1 MSIELTTVL
10 IVTTFVLLLLSGLPL
25 AWTMGATAVIISL
38 VLFQPAIML
47 MMVARIFD
55 MMLNYSVVAV
65 PLFIFMALILQAS
78 GVAEQMF
85 QAIHVWCGRM
95 RGGLAIATIIACT
108 VMAACVGIVGA
119 EIVTL
124 GLIAL
129 PEMLKRKYDKNLA
142 LGSIC
147 AGGGIATLI
156 PPSIVF
162 IFYAIVAGC
171 SVGDLFMA
179 GVFPGLLLAALFIF
193 WIVVSTWIWPEL
205 APQAPPEE
213 TNIPL
218 RRKLALLEQ
227 LIAPGILGII
237 VIGSIYTGIATPT
250 EAAAIGCLGSLVA
263 AGLNKKLS
271 VENVKVS
278 LFETM
283 KVTAMLSWLF
293 FSAQTIIGV
302 YTLAGGDLFV
312 KNAVTAVPFGR
323 WGIIVA
329 MQLIFIFLGCFLDWV
344 GILLLTMPLF
354 VPIILEQG
362 FSNVWFGV
370 VFCMNMHISYLT
382 PPFAPSAFYMK
393 SVVPEGITMGDIYRS
408 IVPYLILTIVAL
420 ILVILFP
427 EISLWL
433 PAQMGGK

>member
-1 MSIELTTVL
+1 MT
-10 IVTTFVLLLLSGLPL
+10 
-25 AWTMGATAVIISL
+25 
-38 VLFQPAIML
+38 
-47 MMVARIFD
+47 
-55 MMLNYSVVAV
+55 
-65 PLFIFMALILQAS
+65 
-78 GVAEQMF
+78 
-85 QAIHVWCGRM
+85 
-95 RGGLAIATIIACT
+95 
-108 VMAACVGIVGA
+108 
-119 EIVTL
+119 
-124 GLIAL
+124 
-129 PEMLKRKYDKNLA
+129 
-142 LGSIC
+142 
-147 AGGGIATLI
+147 
-156 PPSIVF
+156 
-162 IFYAIVAGC
+162 
-171 SVGDLFMA
+171 
-179 GVFPGLLLAALFIF
+179 
-193 WIVVSTWIWPEL
+193 
-205 APQAPPEE
+205 
-213 TNIPL
+213 
-218 RRKLALLEQ
+218 RKLALLKQ

-237 VIGSIYTGIATPT
+237 VIGSIYAGIATPT
-250 EAAAIGCLGSLVA
+250 EAAAIGCLGALVA
-263 AGLNKKLS
+263 AALNQKLS
-271 VENVKVS
+271 VESVKIS

-323 WGIIVA
+323 WGAIVA
-329 MQLIFIFLGCFLDWV
+329 MQLILIFLGMFLDWV

-408 IVPYLILTIVAL
+408 ILPYLILTVAAL